1 MDKKYLRV
9 YKHYID
15 LIREG
20 SLKKGDK
27 MPSLRS
33 AVDELQVSRTTVETA
48 YFYLAADGYITSKER
63 SGYFVTGL
71 GGDEKGLSE
80 KNVDVEQGVS
90 NHAINDNK
98 LFVVTGDKE
107 GFCFDLWRRY
117 MKSSLRQDDRLL
129 SYSQPQGE
137 YDLRVEL
144 AKYVKA
150 TRNIICGPEDII
162 IGSGVQ
168 SLLRIL
174 VPLINKAFNLDESNR
189 TVSLPTKS
197 FKEAEVVF
205 SDYSYNISYRN
216 KESRLIYV
224 APAHM
229 TKYGEVMTV
238 KRRMEL
244 IEHGRNSGRFII
256 EDDYENELVF
266 TRKPT
271 PSLYA
276 LAGGRGIAYLGSF
289 SKMLLPSIRISF
301 MVIPK
306 ELREVY
312 AAVCDNIVQT
322 ASKAEQ
328 IALSQFLRD
337 GHLSTQIRK
346 IKRLYGKKRELFL
359 ESVKRHF
366 DKDCQIKIGDSG
378 TEILLNFPDKREILI
393 SCSGLAIEE
402 FDEELEKLKNEVVI

>member
-1 MDKKYLRV
+1 MDKKYLHV
-9 YKHYID
+9 YNHYTT
-15 LIREG
+15 LIKEG
-20 SLKKGDK
+20 RLKKGDK
-27 MPSLRS
+27 MPSLR
-33 AVDELQVSRTTVETA
+33 AATDELQVSRTTVETA

-63 SGYFVTGL
+63 SGYYVTGIANKNGNL
-71 GGDEKGLSE
+71 TTHKDSSDETITSSSTLNES
-80 KNVDVEQGVS
+80 
-90 NHAINDNK
+90 IK
-98 LFVVTGDKE
+98 LFSVTGDKE

-117 MKSSLRQDDRLL
+117 MKSSLRQDERLL

-144 AKYVKA
+144 AKYVKT
-150 TRNIICGPEDII
+150 TRNIICSPDDII

-174 VPLINKAFNLDESNR
+174 VPLINKAFDIEPSYR

-197 FKEAEVVF
+197 FKEAEIVF
-205 SDYSYNISYRN
+205 NDYSYDVNYRD
-216 KESRLIYV
+216 KESKLIYV

-229 TKYGEVMTV
+229 TKYGDVMPV

-244 IEHGRNSGRFII
+244 IEHGKSNNHFII

-276 LAGGRGIAYLGSF
+276 LAGGTGIAYLGSF

-301 MVIPK
+301 MIIPK
-306 ELREVY
+306 ELQEAY
-312 AAVCDNIVQT
+312 ADVRDNIVQT

-346 IKRLYGKKRELFL
+346 IKRLYSKKRDLFL
-359 ESVKRHF
+359 EAIKKIF
-366 DKDCQIKIGDSG
+366 GKECQIKIGDSG
-378 TEILLNFPDKREILI
+378 TEVLLCFPDKREILV
-393 SCSGLAIEE
+393 SCSGLAIDE
-402 FDEELEKLKNEVVI
+402 FESELEKLK